1 MQYKCTE
8 QMPTLIKDGEGAW
21 CVTCRAWSWVQL
33 MVLLVGELA
42 WLVHENSSRAA
53 WVSLDLT
60 LHIGEML

>member
-42 WLVHENSSRAA
+42 WSVHENSSRNCMGFPG
-53 WVSLDLT
+53 S
-60 LHIGEML
+60 HITHR